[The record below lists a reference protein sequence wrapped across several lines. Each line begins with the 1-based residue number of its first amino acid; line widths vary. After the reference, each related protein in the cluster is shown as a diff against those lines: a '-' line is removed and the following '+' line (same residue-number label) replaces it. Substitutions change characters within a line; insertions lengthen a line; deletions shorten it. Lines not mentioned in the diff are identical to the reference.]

1 VSTFL
6 RIAGLAVLTA
16 ATALVVIPAIGAA
29 ASGQTTMPFTQVMTN
44 PCNGDVVT
52 ITGEMHMVSVMS
64 DRKAEIQ
71 TNWPDTRG
79 VAMTTGTLYQ
89 ANDANHLFIVSVP
102 SGRFTIGLQD
112 SYELVS
118 QDASPNFLVHELM
131 EITFDPSS
139 GFSVKMRGEPE
150 CSG

>member
-1 VSTFL
+1 ML
-6 RIAGLAVLTA
+6 AAAAVLLLFA
-16 ATALVVIPAIGAA
+16 AAGAA
-29 ASGQTTMPFTQVMTN
+29 ATGQTTVPFSQIVTN
-44 PCNGDVVT
+44 PCNGDVVV
-52 ITGEMHMVSVMS
+52 IAGEMHMVAITS
-64 DRKAEIQ
+64 DTKAEIQ
-71 TNWPDTRG
+71 TNWPDT
-79 VAMTTGTLYQ
+79 TGIALDGTRYQ
-89 ANDANHLFIVSVP
+89 ANDANHFFIVSVP

-118 QDASPNFLVHELM
+118 QDASPNFLMHELL

>member
-1 VSTFL
+1 VSAFL

-29 ASGQTTMPFTQVMTN
+29 ASGQTTVPFTQPMTN

-52 ITGEMHMVSVMS
+52 VTGEMHMVLVMS
-64 DRKAEIQ
+64 NNKAEIQ
-71 TNWPDTRG
+71 TNWPDTNG
-79 VAMTTGTLYQ
+79 MAINGTLYQ
-89 ANDANHLFIVSVP
+89 ANDANHFFIVSVP
-102 SGRFTIGLQD
+102 SGRSTIGLQD

-118 QDASPNFLVHELM
+118 QGASPNFLVHELM

>member
-1 VSTFL
+1 MHTF
-6 RIAGLAVLTA
+6 RGGAGLAVLA
-16 ATALVVIPAIGAA
+16 AAAILLVFAGAGAA
-29 ASGQTTMPFTQVMTN
+29 ATGQTTVSFSDTVTN
-44 PCNGDVVT
+44 PCNGAVVV
-52 ITGEMHMVSVMS
+52 ITGTMHMVVIAS
-64 DRKAEIQ
+64 DTKAEIQ
-71 TNWPDTRG
+71 TNWPDTTG
-79 VAMTTGTLYQ
+79 IAVDGTLYQ
-89 ANDANHLFIVSVP
+89 ANDANHFFIVSVP
-102 SGRFTIGLQD
+102 SGRFKIGLQD